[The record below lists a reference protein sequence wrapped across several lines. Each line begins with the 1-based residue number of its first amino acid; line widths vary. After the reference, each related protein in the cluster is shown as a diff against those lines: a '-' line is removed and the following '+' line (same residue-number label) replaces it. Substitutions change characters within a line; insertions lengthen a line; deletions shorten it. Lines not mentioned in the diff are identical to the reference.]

1 MRDASIRSERFEK
14 LTVRSDKQYL
24 INCGSVGQPRDR
36 DWRATYCLYTPE
48 LHLIELR
55 RIEYD
60 IGTAQDKFRKA
71 GL

>member
-1 MRDASIRSERFEK
+1 MH
-14 LTVRSDKQYL
+14 SDKQYL
-24 INCGSVGQPRDR
+24 INCGSVGQPRDG

-48 LHLIELR
+48 LHLVELR

-60 IGTAQDKFRKA
+60 IGTAQDKLREA